1 MFKQFIESKGLN
13 CIEIPNVYNDGL
25 STSSPLYDWNLRFN
39 VEDIQVIINCDTE
52 TIRYIDHRKEVKTA
66 YELNKFRN
74 IIKEYASMHDLSLIA

>member
-13 CIEIPNVYNDGL
+13 CIEIPNICNDGL
-25 STSSPLYDWNLRFN
+25 STLSHLYNWDLRFN

-66 YELNKFRN
+66 YELSKFRN
-74 IIKEYASMHDLSLIA
+74 IIKEYALMHDLSLIA